1 MLEKKVIPF
10 EQAHAFFQKL
20 RREGTRIV
28 HCHGTFDLVHPGYV
42 CLFEAARARG
52 DVLVVTL
59 PGEACIR
66 DGGERPYFSDAL
78 RVKSLAALELV
89 DYVVVIPHPASAA
102 AIDCVRPHFYCRN
115 SAPEAHGAAP
125 IPREESEDMAVLER
139 VGGESISFDYVGF
152 SSAKLINNFFKHLPE
167 EVKAQGRVLA
177 EHYSPGKFRAALD
190 AFAKLRVLVVGDT
203 IFDRYSYV
211 KVQGLTSKN
220 RIMSGRFLKEHTDP
234 GGGLAVARHIRQ
246 FTPHVR
252 MVSMVGTEPWV
263 DAAVGEHLSEE
274 EDLFVRDSRITTV
287 LKQRYVEPVSDEKE
301 MAKLFS
307 VNYIDAGPPPP
318 EVVDKVLHKLT
329 LAMRDVDLVVVTD
342 FGHGLMAQEVRELVQ
357 AKAPFLALNCQTNSN
372 NHGFNI
378 ISHQYRRCDCFS
390 LDEQEILLSCARRG
404 IDHGKELEALR
415 ERMGAR
421 YAWLTRGGVETIG
434 LDDHR
439 NETRCPPLELA
450 VTDTV
455 GAGDAFFSVVA
466 LAAAQG
472 LPVNLATLLGQLAGG
487 QAVKIVGNSEP
498 ISKEALL
505 KSGLTLLGY

>member
-1 MLEKKVIPF
+1 MMEKKVIPF

-20 RREGTRIV
+20 RHGGTRIV
-28 HCHGTFDLVHPGYV
+28 QCHGTFDLVHPGYI

-52 DVLVVTL
+52 DVLVVTV
-59 PGEACIR
+59 PGESYTAA
-66 DGGERPYFSDAL
+66 GQERPYFSETL
-78 RVKSLAALELV
+78 RVKSLGALELV
-89 DYVVVIPHPASAA
+89 DYVVVVPHSEAFA
-102 AIDCVRPHFYCRN
+102 AIECVCPHVYCKN
-115 SAPEAHGAAP
+115 SEPEPPGVARLP
-125 IPREESEDMAVLER
+125 QEDMAALER
-139 VGGESISFDYVGF
+139 LGGESVSLDYSVF

-167 EVKAQGRVLA
+167 EVKAQGRALA
-177 EHYSPGKFRAALD
+177 GQYTPEKFRGVLD
-190 AFAKLRVLVVGDT
+190 GFSKLRVLVVGDT

-263 DAAVGEHLSEE
+263 DAAVGEHLSKE
-274 EDLFVRDSRITTV
+274 EDLFVRDPRITTV

-307 VNYIDAGPPPP
+307 VNYIDAGPAPA
-318 EVVDKVLHKLT
+318 EVVEKVLHNLT
-329 LAMRDVDLVVVTD
+329 VAMQDVDLVVVTD
-342 FGHGLMAQEVRELVQ
+342 FGHGLMAPEVRELVQ

-404 IDHGKELEALR
+404 IDYGKELEALR

-421 YAWLTRGGVETIG
+421 YGWLTRGGVETIG
-434 LDDHR
+434 VDHQNNAMR
-439 NETRCPPLELA
+439 WPPLEPA

-466 LAAAQG
+466 LAAAQN
-472 LPVNLATLLGQLAGG
+472 LPVNLSTLLGQLAGG

-505 KSGLTLLGY
+505 KSGLSLLSY

>member
-1 MLEKKVIPF
+1 MMKNKFIPF
-10 EQAHAFFQKL
+10 ERAHAFFQKL
-20 RREGTRIV
+20 RRDGTRIV
-28 HCHGTFDLVHPGYV
+28 QCHGTFDLVHPGYI
-42 CLFEAARARG
+42 CLFESARARG
-52 DVLVVTL
+52 DVLVVTV
-59 PGEACIR
+59 PGESFTTP
-66 DGGERPYFSDAL
+66 GEERPYFSETL
-78 RVKSLAALELV
+78 RVKSLGALELV
-89 DYVVVIPHPASAA
+89 DYVVVVPHPEAAA
-102 AIDCVRPHFYCRN
+102 AIECVCPHVYCKNIEPELPNGPRPQQ
-115 SAPEAHGAAP
+115 G
-125 IPREESEDMAVLER
+125 DMAAMER
-139 VGGESISFDYVGF
+139 LGGEVVSLDCSVF
-152 SSAKLINNFFKHLPE
+152 SSAKLINNFFRHLPE
-167 EVKAQGRVLA
+167 EVKAQGRALAGQYTPERFMGVLDGF
-177 EHYSPGKFRAALD
+177 S
-190 AFAKLRVLVVGDT
+190 KLRVLVVGDT
-203 IFDRYSYV
+203 IFDRYSYL

-263 DAAVGEHLSEE
+263 DAAVGEHLSEQ
-274 EDLFVRDSRITTV
+274 EDLCVRDPRITTV

-307 VNYIDAGPPPP
+307 VNYIDAGPPPA
-318 EVVDKVLHKLT
+318 EVVDKVLHNLT
-329 LAMRDVDLVVVTD
+329 LGMRDVDLVVVTD
-342 FGHGLMAQEVRELVQ
+342 FGHGLMAPEVRELVQ
-357 AKAPFLALNCQTNSN
+357 SKAPFLAVNCQTNSN

-390 LDEQEILLSCARRG
+390 LDEQEILLSCARKG
-404 IDHGKELEALR
+404 VDYGKELEALR

-421 YAWLTRGGVETIG
+421 YGWLTRGGVETIG
-434 LDDHR
+434 VD
-439 NETRCPPLELA
+439 NEQNAMRWPPLEPA

-472 LPVNLATLLGQLAGG
+472 LPVNLSTLLGQLAGG

-505 KSGLTLLGY
+505 KSGLSLLSY